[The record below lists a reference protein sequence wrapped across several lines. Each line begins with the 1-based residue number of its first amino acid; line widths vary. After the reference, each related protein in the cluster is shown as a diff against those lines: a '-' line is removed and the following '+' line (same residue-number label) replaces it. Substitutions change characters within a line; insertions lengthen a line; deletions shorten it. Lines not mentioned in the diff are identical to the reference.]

1 MRTKMTKLICGGLRG
16 GGRGERETEPVP
28 RHLGFPGWEILET
41 SLEEVGQAVPRLLG
55 E

>member
-1 MRTKMTKLICGGLRG
+1 MRTKMRKLICGGWG
-16 GGRGERETEPVP
+16 VGRGERETEPVP

>member
-1 MRTKMTKLICGGLRG
+1 MRTKMRKLICGGLG

>member
-1 MRTKMTKLICGGLRG
+1 MDKDEKINLWRVG

-28 RHLGFPGWEILET
+28 RHLGFPEWEILET
-41 SLEEVGQAVPRLLG
+41 SLEEMGPVVPRLLG